1 MSQQRNSRQTLIA
14 SVSPVI
20 GAGLTIA
27 GWVVVANVT
36 WQLAAGLTQALL
48 CETRSRRP
56 LECLPAW
63 SQMGEIGRRSTDT
76 LLALVVHSPAESVA
90 AAMGGMAGTMLLSL
104 RRKDQILELQAK
116 GWSQSQIANHL
127 GITRYQVRKAQESKQ
142 PLSGPIGIVPPPS
155 DLHGGSTDDPDDP
168 DDPEPA

>member
-1 MSQQRNSRQTLIA
+1 MNMKQKSRRNVIA

-27 GWVVVANVT
+27 GWVVVVNVG
-36 WQLAAGLTQALL
+36 WQLVSGLTQAML
-48 CETRSRRP
+48 CELRSRRP

-76 LLALVVHSPAESVA
+76 LLALVVHSPAESAA
-90 AAMGGMAGTMLLSL
+90 AAMGGVAGSVLLN
-104 RRKDQILELQAK
+104 RRREEEDSEQL
-116 GWSQSQIANHL
+116 
-127 GITRYQVRKAQESKQ
+127 
-142 PLSGPIGIVPPPS
+142 LSGPIGIVPTPER
-155 DLHGGSTDDPDDP
+155 DHDKDG

>member
-1 MSQQRNSRQTLIA
+1 MNRHPLQADRRNTVMA

-27 GWVVVANVT
+27 GWVVVANVA

-48 CETRSRRP
+48 CEARSRRP

-76 LLALVVHSPAESVA
+76 LLALVVHSPAESA
-90 AAMGGMAGTMLLSL
+90 AAALGGVAGGVLY
-104 RRKDQILELQAK
+104 RRGQGSAGDSEEL
-116 GWSQSQIANHL
+116 
-127 GITRYQVRKAQESKQ
+127 
-142 PLSGPIGIVPPPS
+142 LSGPIGIVPSPGP
-155 DLHGGSTDDPDDP
+155 DDDDPSNDTT
-168 DDPEPA
+168 PA

>member
-1 MSQQRNSRQTLIA
+1 MSDQQQPKQRQVLA

-27 GWVVVANVT
+27 GWVVVANVA

-48 CETRSRRP
+48 CEARSRRP

-76 LLALVVHSPAESVA
+76 LLALVVHSPAESA
-90 AAMGGMAGTMLLSL
+90 AAALGGLAGGVLYS
-104 RRKDQILELQAK
+104 K
-116 GWSQSQIANHL
+116 GHSSP
-127 GITRYQVRKAQESKQ
+127 GDTSG
-142 PLSGPIGIVPPPS
+142 PLSGPVGIVPAPGRDDDDS
-155 DLHGGSTDDPDDP
+155 SDDPT
-168 DDPEPA
+168 PA

>member
-1 MSQQRNSRQTLIA
+1 MTRKPRSVLA

-27 GWVVVANVT
+27 GWVVVANVG
-36 WQLAAGLTQALL
+36 WQLVAGLTQALL
-48 CETRSRRP
+48 CEARSSRP

-76 LLALVVHSPAESVA
+76 LLALVVHSPAESAA
-90 AAMGGMAGTMLLSL
+90 AAMGGMAGAVLVS
-104 RRKDQILELQAK
+104 RRGPRHA
-116 GWSQSQIANHL
+116 S
-127 GITRYQVRKAQESKQ
+127 Q
-142 PLSGPIGIVPPPS
+142 PLNGPIGIVPSPR
-155 DLHGGSTDDPDDP
+155 DDDDDS

>member
-1 MSQQRNSRQTLIA
+1 MAKHGGKSVMA

-27 GWVVVANVT
+27 GWVVVANVA

-48 CETRSRRP
+48 CEVRSRRP

-76 LLALVVHSPAESVA
+76 LLALVVHSPAESA
-90 AAMGGMAGTMLLSL
+90 AAALGGAGAVLLS
-104 RRKDQILELQAK
+104 RRSDDQATDEA
-116 GWSQSQIANHL
+116 
-127 GITRYQVRKAQESKQ
+127 
-142 PLSGPIGIVPPPS
+142 PI
-155 DLHGGSTDDPDDP
+155 TDDPTQP
-168 DDPEPA
+168 

>member
-1 MSQQRNSRQTLIA
+1 MTHDKRHGPVIS

-27 GWVVVANVT
+27 GWVVVGNVA
-36 WQLAAGLTQALL
+36 WQ
-48 CETRSRRP
+48 

-76 LLALVVHSPAESVA
+76 LLALVAHSPAESAA
-90 AAMGGMAGTMLLSL
+90 AAMGGVAGGVLIN
-104 RRKDQILELQAK
+104 RRR
-116 GWSQSQIANHL
+116 G
-127 GITRYQVRKAQESKQ
+127 QEPDGQ
-142 PLSGPIGIVPPPS
+142 PLGGPIGIVPSAHDRDGSS
-155 DLHGGSTDDPDDP
+155 DD

>member
-1 MSQQRNSRQTLIA
+1 MTPKRNRRRTVIA

-20 GAGLTIA
+20 GAGLTVA
-27 GWVVVANVT
+27 GWVVVANVA

-48 CETRSRRP
+48 CEARSRRP

-90 AAMGGMAGTMLLSL
+90 AAMGGMAGSVLLSQ
-104 RRKDQILELQAK
+104 RRTPK
-116 GWSQSQIANHL
+116 S
-127 GITRYQVRKAQESKQ
+127 
-142 PLSGPIGIVPPPS
+142 PLSGPIGIVPSPP
-155 DLHGGSTDDPDDP
+155 DPEDP

>member
-1 MSQQRNSRQTLIA
+1 MTAQRKRQSSVLA

-27 GWVVVANVT
+27 GWVVVANVA
-36 WQLAAGLTQALL
+36 WQLVAGLTQALL
-48 CETRSRRP
+48 CEARSRRP

-76 LLALVVHSPAESVA
+76 LLALVVHSPAESAA
-90 AAMGGMAGTMLLSL
+90 AAMGGMAGSVLLN
-104 RRKDQILELQAK
+104 RRRTAEET
-116 GWSQSQIANHL
+116 G
-127 GITRYQVRKAQESKQ
+127 ESEQ
-142 PLSGPIGIVPPPS
+142 PLSGPIGIVPLPGEPQ
-155 DLHGGSTDDPDDP
+155 DEPG